1 MYENLSY
8 TNSDELCEQMA
19 KECDTVLLSFSC
31 GKDSVAS
38 WLQCRKYFKHIVPY
52 YRFFI
57 PGLKFVEDN
66 IKYYEDFFGQKIY
79 MFPSP
84 NYYRM
89 IRDGVFQS
97 KERWEAIC
105 KITDEIPTTYYTEVF
120 LADFIRRT
128 GKIPQNAYCA
138 VGNRAADSPMRMMNI
153 KKNGSVNHNKKTFYP
168 VYDWNKERLISEIT
182 AAGVK
187 LATDYKAWNNTF
199 DSLSY
204 KYLSR
209 MREVF
214 PEDYKRCLE
223 VFPMAEL
230 EFWRRG
236 EK

>member
-1 MYENLSY
+1 MYERLSY
-8 TNSDELCEQMA
+8 ANSDELCEQMA
-19 KECDTVLLSFSC
+19 AECDTVLLSFSC

-38 WLQCRKYFKHIVPY
+38 WLQCRKYFKYIVPY
-52 YRFFI
+52 YRYFI
-57 PGLKFVEDN
+57 PDLKFVEDN

-79 MFPSP
+79 TFPSP

-97 KERWEAIC
+97 KERWDAI
-105 KITDEIPTTYYTEVF
+105 IQLRDEIPTRDYTELF
-120 LADFIRRT
+120 LADMIRRE
-128 GKIPQNAYCA
+128 GKLPQEAYCA

-153 KKNGSVNHNKKTFYP
+153 KKNGCVNHNKKTFYP
-168 VYDWNKERLISEIT
+168 VYDWNKERLLREIKS
-182 AAGVK
+182 AGVK
-187 LATDYKAWNNTF
+187 LATDYQVWNNTF

-209 MREVF
+209 MREAF
-214 PEDYKRCLE
+214 PEDYQRCLDI
-223 VFPMAEL
+223 FPMAEL